1 MFDEFAKRHQ
11 GDVDFVA
18 ERVATLG
25 GAHLEPLQGYRRA
38 HGATPFP
45 TGKRGELRLVRVVQ
59 AYLHYCAGSRE
70 AIESSAKEP
79 APPGFPYR
87 HHAGSL
93 AREPGQRSVTERW
106 WHLHSAMS
114 SFTRCWTQTS
124 SRRTVSGARSTNNN
138 AWYAANA

>member
-79 APPGFPYR
+79 APRISIPASRGLFGPR
-87 HHAGSL
+87 AGS
-93 AREPGQRSVTERW
+93 AFS
-106 WHLHSAMS
+106 
-114 SFTRCWTQTS
+114 
-124 SRRTVSGARSTNNN
+124 
-138 AWYAANA
+138 Y

>member
-1 MFDEFAKRHQ
+1 MS
-11 GDVDFVA
+11 
-18 ERVATLG
+18 TLLRSELQRSS
-25 GAHLEPLQGYRRA
+25 GAHLEPSKAAAEHTAPRHSPLGSEASCGSYGLSSVPA
-38 HGATPFP
+38 
-45 TGKRGELRLVRVVQ
+45 
-59 AYLHYCAGSRE
+59 YCAGSRE

-79 APPGFPYR
+79 ATQDFHTGITW
-87 HHAGSL
+87 ALL
-93 AREPGQRSVTERW
+93 ARELGQRSVTERW